1 MQKILLTL
9 KKALHSSFL
18 IVSLMIFISLS
29 GSFIFIQQA
38 SYATTLEELKL
49 IPPEYKP
56 NSEEK
61 INRANE
67 YDPGVGV
74 QEEARQ
80 EAYEQAVK
88 DSQNLGTI
96 EKAYE
101 RNLKAEGKS
110 EPNLVDKAGEIVEKV
125 TGKEKIVEK
134 VGDINNSKFKIQN
147 LRHFQK
153 GI

>member
-67 YDPGVGV
+67 YDPGIGV

-125 TGKEKIVEK
+125 TGK
-134 VGDINNSKFKIQN
+134 
-147 LRHFQK
+147 
-153 GI
+153 

>member
-1 MQKILLTL
+1 MSKILLTL
-9 KKALHSSFL
+9 KKALRSSFL

-88 DSQNLGTI
+88 DSQNLQTI

-101 RNLKAEGKS
+101 RNLKAEQQQKPQESFG
-110 EPNLVDKAGEIVEKV
+110 EKAKKVIENV
-125 TGKEKIVEK
+125 TGK
-134 VGDINNSKFKIQN
+134 
-147 LRHFQK
+147 
-153 GI
+153 

>member
-1 MQKILLTL
+1 MQKILLIL
-9 KKALHSSFL
+9 KKAFRSSLL

-29 GSFIFIQQA
+29 GAFIFTQQA

-56 NSEEK
+56 TSEEK

-88 DSQNLGTI
+88 DSQNLQTL

-101 RNLKAEGKS
+101 RNLKAEGNS
-110 EPNLVDKAGEIVEKV
+110 EPNLLDKAGEIVEKV
-125 TGKEKIVEK
+125 TGK
-134 VGDINNSKFKIQN
+134 
-147 LRHFQK
+147 
-153 GI
+153 

>member
-1 MQKILLTL
+1 VSKILLTC
-9 KKALHSSFL
+9 KKALGSLL
-18 IVSLMIFISLS
+18 IVSLIMFISLS
-29 GSFIFIQQA
+29 ASFLFIQQA

-49 IPPEYKP
+49 VPPEYKP
-56 NSEEK
+56 TPEEK

-88 DSQNLGTI
+88 DSQNLQTL

-101 RNLKAEGKS
+101 RNLKAEKNS
-110 EPNLVDKAGEIVEKV
+110 EPNLLEKAVEKV
-125 TGKEKIVEK
+125 TG
-134 VGDINNSKFKIQN
+134 NSVSY
-147 LRHFQK
+147 
-153 GI
+153 